1 MLKGSLL
8 FKQCFDGNR
17 DGAIKG
23 MNIKVQLLSELY
35 RTESFSMLN
44 HSAHLAH
51 LNSPLK
57 HCHEKYQK
65 KNKNSTSTS
74 RLVDDLLT
82 IPPHSTIK

>member
-44 HSAHLAH
+44 HSTHLAH

-57 HCHEKYQK
+57 HCHEKYL
-65 KNKNSTSTS
+65 STS